1 MTSNLRAETIYFDSY
16 DGQSVEAYLASTES
30 DDKVGGVVVIHH
42 FPGYDEATK
51 EIVRKFAANGYNAIC
66 VNLYSRESPGESPDD
81 AAAAARARGGV
92 PDAQLVGDV
101 GAAAAYLR
109 SLSGSNQKVGVIGYC
124 SGGRQSVL
132 AACSLELDAA
142 VDCYGAFVVMD
153 PPESSGMKA
162 TSIVPLLGN
171 LSCPL
176 LGLFGLE
183 DQYPSPEQTETL
195 RGLLA
200 EHAKEFTFHEYEG
213 AGHAFFA
220 VDRPSYRPEVAT
232 EAWGEIWKFYGQ
244 YLSGKK

>member
-1 MTSNLRAETIYFDSY
+1 MTSNLRAETIYFDSF
-16 DGQSVEAYLASTES
+16 DGESVEAYLATTES
-30 DDKVGGVVVIHH
+30 DGKVGGVVVIHH

-66 VNLYSRESPGESPDD
+66 VNLYSRESPGASSDD
-81 AAAAARARGGV
+81 AAAAAPARGGV
-92 PDAQLVGDV
+92 PDDQRVGAV

-109 SLSGSNQKVGVIGYC
+109 ALPNSNQRVGVIGYC

-132 AACSLELDAA
+132 AACSLDLDAA

-153 PPESSGMKA
+153 PPAATGMKA
-162 TSIVPLLGN
+162 TSIVPLLPH

-195 RGLLA
+195 R
-200 EHAKEFTFHEYEG
+200 EFLTKDGKDFDFHEYEG

-244 YLSGKK
+244 HLSGTK

>member
-1 MTSNLRAETIYFDSY
+1 MTSDLRAETIYFDSF
-16 DGQSVEAYLASTES
+16 DGESVEAYLATTET
-30 DDKVGGVVVIHH
+30 DQKVGGVVVIHH

-51 EIVRKFAANGYNAIC
+51 EIVRKFGANGYNAIC
-66 VNLYSRESPGESPDD
+66 VNLYYRESPDASSDD
-81 AAAAARARGGV
+81 AAAAARSRGGV
-92 PDAQLVGDV
+92 PDERLVGDV
-101 GAAAAYLR
+101 GAAASYLR
-109 SLSGSNQKVGVIGYC
+109 ALASSNQKVGVIGYC

-132 AACSLELDAA
+132 AACSLDLDAA

-153 PPESSGMKA
+153 PPESTGMKA
-162 TSIVPLLGN
+162 TSIAPLLPN

-195 RGLLA
+195 RELLA
-200 EHAKEFTFHEYEG
+200 KEGKDFEFHEYEG

-244 YLSGKK
+244 HLSGQK

>member
-1 MTSNLRAETIYFDSY
+1 LTSNLRAETIYFDSY
-16 DGQSVEAYLASTES
+16 DNQSVEAYLATTES
-30 DDKVGGVVVIHH
+30 DENVGGVVVIHH

-51 EIVRKFAANGYNAIC
+51 EIVRKFAANGFNGLC
-66 VNLYSRESPGESPDD
+66 VNLYSRESPGASSDD

-101 GAAAAYLR
+101 GAAAGYLR
-109 SLSGSNQKVGVIGYC
+109 ALANSNQKVGVIGYC

-132 AACSLELDAA
+132 AACNLDLDAA
-142 VDCYGAFVVMD
+142 VDCYGAFVVVD
-153 PPESSGMKA
+153 RPEGSDLAAM
-162 TSIVPLLGN
+162 SIVDALPN
-171 LSCPL
+171 LSCAL
-176 LGLFGLE
+176 LGLFGLD

-195 RGLLA
+195 RELLTK
-200 EHAKEFTFHEYEG
+200 HGKDFTFHEYQG

-244 YLSGKK
+244 YLSSKK